1 MTRILPSM
9 DQFIGVTTAFH
20 SDEPF
25 EFKPAFVDE
34 LRALAV
40 TQTTR
45 PERYFLIAATGDELL
60 DWRDMTA
67 HYPGSRQIVMQGG
80 DHSLT
85 GFEQYLDQILS
96 FCGMGSGAAA

>member
-1 MTRILPSM
+1 MR
-9 DQFIGVTTAFH
+9 
-20 SDEPF
+20 
-25 EFKPAFVDE
+25 
-34 LRALAV
+34 RWLAAHPGRV
-40 TQTTR
+40 R
-45 PERYFLIAATGDELL
+45 PY
-60 DWRDMTA
+60 WRDMTA